1 MTKPK
6 RYRPQPARQYPRAYR
21 VNELVREITA
31 EELERIA
38 DERLELVAIT
48 SVEVD
53 RDLRH
58 AVVWFDT
65 FLGEA
70 TDDEALEALGEA
82 RVAIQAAIGRQ
93 ARLKRTPTLTFK
105 PDTGIR
111 TGERVDE
118 ILRELPPLDES
129 GDDDLGDDNLGDDAE
144 DDA

>member
-1 MTKPK
+1 VTKP
-6 RYRPQPARQYPRAYR
+6 RRARAQAPRQYPRTYR
-21 VNELVREITA
+21 INELVRQIVA
-31 EELERIA
+31 EELERLG

-65 FLGEA
+65 LLGESN
-70 TDDEALEALGEA
+70 DDDALAALGEA

-93 ARLKRTPTLTFK
+93 ARMKRTPTLTFK
-105 PDTGIR
+105 PDTAIR

-118 ILRELPPLDES
+118 ILRELPPIPDEPEVPDELADGQ
-129 GDDDLGDDNLGDDAE
+129 GDA
-144 DDA
+144 

>member
-6 RYRPQPARQYPRAYR
+6 RARVQSTRQYPRTLR
-21 VNELVREITA
+21 VNELVREIAA
-31 EELERIA
+31 EEIERLD
-38 DERLELVAIT
+38 DERLELIAIT

-53 RDLRH
+53 PDLRH

-65 FLGEA
+65 LMGEA
-70 TDDEALEALGEA
+70 NDDEALEALGEA

-93 ARLKRTPTLTFK
+93 ARMKRTPTLSFR

-118 ILRELPPLDES
+118 ILREHPADV
-129 GDDDLGDDNLGDDAE
+129 DQDDA
-144 DDA
+144 